1 MPTATSPIG
10 IFDSGV
16 GGLTVARAVMEQLPH
31 ESVIYTGD
39 TAHSPY
45 GPRPISEVRAFSQD
59 VADKLVERGCKMLVI
74 ACNTATAAFL
84 HDARERYDI
93 PIVEVIRPAVRRA
106 MSTTRNGK
114 IGVIGTE
121 GTIKSGAYQDLFAL
135 NPKVQAFA
143 AACPDFVPFVERGIT
158 AGRQILGVAEGYLA
172 PLQAQGVDTLVL
184 GCTHYPLLT
193 GIIQLA
199 MGDNVSLVTSSEET
213 TKDVMR
219 ILTETD
225 MLAPAENQPVHTFES
240 TGDPEAFARLATRF
254 LGPRLHKEVQ
264 FLPRLHV
271 EYACGVISWNY

>member
-45 GPRPISEVRAFSQD
+45 GPRSISEVRAFSQD
-59 VADKLVERGCKMLVI
+59 VADRLVERGCKMLVI

-121 GTIKSGAYQDLFAL
+121 GTVKSGAYQDLFAL

-143 AACPDFVPFVERGIT
+143 TACPDFVPFVERGIT

-172 PLQAQGVDTLVL
+172 PLQEQGVDTLVL

-254 LGPRLHKEVQ
+254 LGPQ
-264 FLPRLHV
+264 I
-271 EYACGVISWNY
+271 A

>member
-1 MPTATSPIG
+1 MPNASSPIG

-16 GGLTVARAVMEQLPH
+16 GGLTVARTVMEQLPQ
-31 ESVIYTGD
+31 ESVIYMGD
-39 TAHSPY
+39 TAHGPY
-45 GPRPISEVRAFSQD
+45 GPRPISQVRAFSQD
-59 VADKLVERGCKMLVI
+59 IADKLVERGCKMLVI

-93 PIVEVIRPAVRRA
+93 PIVEVIHPAVRRA

-135 NPKVQAFA
+135 NPNVEAVA
-143 AACPDFVPFVERGIT
+143 TACPDFVPFVECGIT

-199 MGDNVSLVTSSEET
+199 MGENVSLVTSSEET

-219 ILTETD
+219 LLTETD
-225 MLAPAENQPVHTFES
+225 MLAPEGNQPVHSFES
-240 TGDPEAFARLATRF
+240 TGDPEVFAQLATRF
-254 LGPRLHKEVQ
+254 LGPQ
-264 FLPRLHV
+264 I
-271 EYACGVISWNY
+271 G

>member
-1 MPTATSPIG
+1 
-10 IFDSGV
+10 
-16 GGLTVARAVMEQLPH
+16 
-31 ESVIYTGD
+31 
-39 TAHSPY
+39 
-45 GPRPISEVRAFSQD
+45 
-59 VADKLVERGCKMLVI
+59 
-74 ACNTATAAFL
+74 
-84 HDARERYDI
+84 
-93 PIVEVIRPAVRRA
+93 

-143 AACPDFVPFVERGIT
+143 TACPDFVPFVERGIT

-225 MLAPAENQPVHTFES
+225 MLAPADTQPVHTFES

-254 LGPRLHKEVQ
+254 LGPRI
-264 FLPRLHV
+264 
-271 EYACGVISWNY
+271 A